1 MRRFAVVSML
11 VLLCAG
17 PAAAQATL
25 TFGTGDDFGGN
36 STANVTTEQ
45 VTPAPDGGF
54 TSATVLSGV
63 NIRNAPSTQNS
74 EIIGTLAAG
83 DVVAVRC
90 SYGWCELANGG
101 YTAEKFLSLD
111 GQSFDVVAPPA
122 DGTISTG
129 DAPAVT
135 AAITAPDAIPSV
147 AANFDGLWTATGP
160 AGKPGMPLILKQDGN
175 SVTGTFQTTERLAK
189 LSGAVEGRMLN
200 FTYDMLNKAGKTIAS
215 GNGFLKLSNDNAR
228 LSGVLMLNGLVVSN
242 IKATH

>member
-11 VLLCAG
+11 VLLCAS

-83 DVVAVRC
+83 DVVA
-90 SYGWCELANGG
+90 
-101 YTAEKFLSLD
+101 
-111 GQSFDVVAPPA
+111 PPA

-135 AAITAPDAIPSV
+135 AAITAPDAIPPV